1 MSSMPPGSRL
11 AEKIMANPAYGL
23 GWRGI
28 MVSMSFV
35 AVHERGFCS
44 NQRQLRMSL
53 TWMEIIL
60 KLYTLLPR
68 WVLSSEEFR
77 STLA

>member
-1 MSSMPPGSRL
+1 
-11 AEKIMANPAYGL
+11 
-23 GWRGI
+23 

-60 KLYTLLPR
+60 KLYILLPR